1 MPIPPSTG
9 GLFEAVVGQ
18 REEMRHGQN
27 EGRSVLRTTGIDIDF
42 WLPGLLGSFWQNMN
56 INVIYNSYGTMEP

>member
-1 MPIPPSTG
+1 MYVNIFHLPGLGRMPIPPSTG

-27 EGRSVLRTTGIDIDF
+27 EGRSVLRTLGSTSIFGK
-42 WLPGLLGSFWQNMN
+42 GLLDTLW
-56 INVIYNSYGTMEP
+56 